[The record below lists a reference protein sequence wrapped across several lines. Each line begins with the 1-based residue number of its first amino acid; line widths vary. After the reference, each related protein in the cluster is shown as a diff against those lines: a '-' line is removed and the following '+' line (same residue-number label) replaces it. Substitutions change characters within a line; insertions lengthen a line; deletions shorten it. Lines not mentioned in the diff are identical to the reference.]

1 VSQVAEVSVHA
12 PAPARVAFFATFLA
26 AAAGLPVGLDTGL
39 IAEALGY
46 IGQDFHAAYRMQEW
60 IVSVLMIGAAA
71 GSLGAGVVSYR
82 FGRRRT
88 LLLAMLLVGVGSYL
102 CLSAA
107 GVGQILVGRLLI
119 GVAVGTCAFTAPLY
133 IAELATGDMRGRM
146 VSIFSMLQSIGILA
160 GYLVGGLCS
169 AGGQWRWMVAFPLLP
184 AALLFI
190 AYFLLPESPAWLAAR
205 GRVDAARRVLL
216 RVRADPAEVEREL
229 ACMVAEGT
237 QGRIGGFD
245 LLRRQPN
252 FRRSV
257 ALGIGLQMFQQLTGI
272 NVVMYYAPRILQGAH
287 AGSATAIWATVLV
300 GGVNALVGLV
310 AVFAVTRWGRRPLL
324 VASCALMAVAMLVAG
339 GIVMAGPHGTGAP
352 VGLIVALLVF
362 VAGFGLGA
370 GPLVWTLCS
379 EIQPLEGREFGVAS
393 STLASWCGD
402 WVVSNTFLSI
412 VAAVGLPRAF
422 VGYGV
427 MNLLFILFTLRFVPE
442 TKDVPLEAI
451 EEHLMA
457 GRPLRR
463 IGCPT

>member
-1 VSQVAEVSVHA
+1 MSQVATISVQPLA
-12 PAPARVAFFATFLA
+12 PAGVAFLATLLA

-39 IAEALGY
+39 IAEALGD
-46 IGQDFHAAYRMQEW
+46 IGQAFHASYRVQEW

-71 GSLGAGVVSYR
+71 GSLGAGAVSYR

-88 LLLAMLLVGVGSYL
+88 LLLAMLLVGAGAYL
-102 CLSAA
+102 CLSAS
-107 GVGQILVGRLLI
+107 GVGQIIAGRLLI

-169 AGGQWRWMVAFPLLP
+169 AGGHWRWMVAFPLLP
-184 AALLFI
+184 AALLFA

-205 GRVDAARRVLL
+205 GRADAARRVLL
-216 RVRADPAEVEREL
+216 RVRDDPARVDAEL
-229 ACMVAEGT
+229 AAMAAERT
-237 QGRIGGFD
+237 RDRVGGFA

-257 ALGIGLQMFQQLTGI
+257 ALGIGLQMFQQLGGI
-272 NVVMYYAPRILQGAH
+272 NVVMYYAPRILEGAH
-287 AGSATAIWATVLV
+287 ADPAMAVWATVLV
-300 GGVNALVGLV
+300 GGVNALVGLL
-310 AVFAVTRWGRRPLL
+310 AVFAVSRWGRRPLL
-324 VASCALMAVAMLVAG
+324 VVSCALMAGAMLAAAAIVATDPPG
-339 GIVMAGPHGTGAP
+339 AGVP
-352 VGLIVALLVF
+352 VGLIAALLIF

-379 EIQPLEGREFGVAS
+379 EIQPLEGREFGVAT

-412 VAAVGLPRAF
+412 VAVVGLPRAF
-422 VGYGV
+422 IGYGV
-427 MNLLFILFTLRFVPE
+427 VNVLFILFTLRFVPE
-442 TKDVPLEAI
+442 TKGVPMEAI
-451 EEHLMA
+451 EAHLMA
-457 GRPLRR
+457 GEPLRR